1 MNYCGPKIDFFH
13 KQGTSYR
20 IAMEKAEMLYI
31 DMADKIKNLTSAM
44 NGNWNDFHLLSL
56 ARLKRNKDIL
66 DAENN
71 DEKIIKMLKEIEK
84 HGILFVEFKGSPIT
98 TRSIKSYENELLD
111 KYLHKN

>member
-20 IAMEKAEMLYI
+20 IAMYKAEMLYI
-31 DMADKIKNLTSAM
+31 DMADKIKKFTTCM
-44 NGNWNDFHLLSL
+44 NGNWIDFDLQTL

-66 DAENN
+66 FSENK

-84 HGILFVEFKGSPIT
+84 HGILFAEFKGSIF